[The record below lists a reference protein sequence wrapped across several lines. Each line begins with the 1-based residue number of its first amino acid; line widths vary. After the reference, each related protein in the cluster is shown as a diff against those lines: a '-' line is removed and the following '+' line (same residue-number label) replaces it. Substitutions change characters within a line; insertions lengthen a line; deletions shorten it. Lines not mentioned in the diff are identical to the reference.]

1 MIAAMEDGS
10 GRGQSWAGE
19 ARGEARR
26 EARGEWRWAL
36 PRVLAVFLVAR
47 LLVVFCAVSV
57 DWLVDPDPN
66 GPAGSSLRASSA
78 PVIGSLTSWDA
89 VYYLGIARDGY
100 QAGPVNGPYPETV
113 FFPLYPAVTAAVA
126 PLVEAV
132 GGDLALSAVLVA
144 NAAGLL
150 GLFAAY
156 ALARR
161 RLSRDT
167 ALLATTLVAVAP
179 GAVAF
184 SMAYSDGLFL
194 ALAVGSLLAAE
205 RGGRGSRV
213 AAGLLAALAGL
224 TRLQGALLVVP
235 LLLIFW
241 RQDRGRPRP
250 SWLLALGGP
259 LGLADF
265 CVAIGTLTGDPL
277 APILAQGAWDFG
289 SVPAAVAEGW
299 VVLVAALIYGTTA
312 IVELRLLWDR
322 WRSGVDLAGV
332 AWGAINVAALVV
344 ARRVASL
351 PRYIAPVTQ
360 LAEQM
365 AAGGYGPRIVRFAL
379 ASSIGAYVALAL
391 LHFSLKL
398 AP

>member
-1 MIAAMEDGS
+1 MIRPM
-10 GRGQSWAGE
+10 RAGAE
-19 ARGEARR
+19 ARGDR
-26 EARGEWRWAL
+26 RGEWHWAL
-36 PRVLAVFLVAR
+36 PRILALFLVAR
-47 LLVVFCAVSV
+47 LLVVACAISV
-57 DWLVDPDPN
+57 EWLVRPDPS
-66 GPAGSSLRASSA
+66 GPAGSSLRASDA
-78 PVIGSLTSWDA
+78 PVVASLTTWDA
-89 VYYLGIARDGY
+89 VYYLGIAHDGY

-126 PLVEAV
+126 PLLRPL

-144 NAAGLL
+144 NVGALL
-150 GLFAAY
+150 GLMAAY

-161 RLSRDT
+161 RLPRDT
-167 ALLATTLVAVAP
+167 ALLAAALVALGP

-194 ALAVGSLLAAE
+194 CLAVGSLLAAE

-213 AAGLLAALAGL
+213 AAGVLAALAGL
-224 TRLQGALLVVP
+224 TRLQGALLMVP
-235 LLLIFW
+235 LLVIFW
-241 RQDRGRPRP
+241 RQDRGRFQP

-265 CVAIGTLTGDPL
+265 CAAIGALTGDPL
-277 APILAQGAWDFG
+277 GPILAQGAWDFG

-299 VVLVAALIYGTTA
+299 VLVVAALIYGATSV
-312 IVELRLLWDR
+312 VELRLLWDR
-322 WRSGVDLAGV
+322 WRSGADPAGL
-332 AWGAINVAALVV
+332 AWGAVNVAAMVA

-365 AAGGYGPRIVRFAL
+365 ASGKYSPRLVRLVLSGSVA
-379 ASSIGAYVALAL
+379 AYVVLAL